1 MQKSAPREKNRYVF
15 EDALVHDI
23 RMKLKR
29 ATGSYSVSRERGRI
43 YVNVKSEDYDYE
55 ECIDALRH
63 VFGIAGNCTHGAGA
77 FKSGLLRL
85 EMLFFPTLKKPMAT
99 AMFPSRWKVEE
110 PKSPIP

>member
-1 MQKSAPREKNRYVF
+1 MQYQAFLIKYAEIGTKGKNRYVF

-63 VFGIAGNCTHGAGA
+63 VFGIAG
-77 FKSGLLRL
+77 
-85 EMLFFPTLKKPMAT
+85 MA
-99 AMFPSRWKVEE
+99 ASRGR
-110 PKSPIP
+110 